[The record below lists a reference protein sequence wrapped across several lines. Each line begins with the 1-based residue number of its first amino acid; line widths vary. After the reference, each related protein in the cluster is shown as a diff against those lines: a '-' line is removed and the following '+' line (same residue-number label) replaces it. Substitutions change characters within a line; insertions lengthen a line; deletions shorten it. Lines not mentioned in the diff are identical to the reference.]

1 MFKIITKLHTEDEDV
16 YTSHCVRNQFGE
28 KVEYMTKDKDEAAKV
43 ALSLLEKYGYADL
56 KIIDDLPY
64 YLVRRLGLSKEQKAA
79 INEMWFRINEDGDL
93 IAYYNDE
100 LLPIS
105 FVINKLGELIF
116 SDGTSFIGARINK
129 NGELEVMYDD

>member
-16 YTSHCVRNQFGE
+16 YTSHRVRNQFGE
-28 KVEYMTKDKDEAAKV
+28 KVEYMTKNKDEAAKV
-43 ALSLLEKYGYADL
+43 ALSLLEQYGYADL

-64 YLVRRLGLSKEQKAA
+64 YLIRRLGLSKEQKAA
-79 INEMWFRINEDGDL
+79 INEMWFKINEDGDL

-116 SDGTSFIGARINK
+116 SDDTSFIGARINK